1 MADFIFPLSQK
12 FRIETTIDIEG
23 EMVPVRVDGQINMQ
37 TGIYKVTPVR
47 TTKTV
52 ATSPEMNKAITAR
65 VNAMTDQMIGHFEA
79 MRAEISGGDDSPTLF
94 DALDQDH
101 EMEFASDEPVNLYS
115 DEREID
121 YETGD
126 FAEPAQPRKAKGKR
140 VSMSAT
146 ASDADGGSDDELNPG
161 I

>member
-65 VNAMTDQMIGHFEA
+65 VNAMTDLMINHFEG
-79 MRAEISGGDDSPTLF
+79 MRAEISVGDKVPDLF
-94 DALDQDH
+94 DELEEVEDVIHAQDQ
-101 EMEFASDEPVNLYS
+101 
-115 DEREID
+115 ID
-121 YETGD
+121 YDTGD
-126 FAEPAQPRKAKGKR
+126 FVEPAPSKSKGKR
-140 VSMSAT
+140 AVS
-146 ASDADGGSDDELNPG
+146 ASADGDGGPDDELNPG